1 MDFINEIHFYHFIF
15 LAHQNTK
22 IEDVIFFK
30 TKNIIFQNKSIKG
43 TEDLT
48 KMTSLNK
55 LLTKRYP

>member
-30 TKNIIFQNKSIKG
+30 TKNIIFQNKSSITG
-43 TEDLT
+43 TEDLI
-48 KMTSLNK
+48 KMTSLK
-55 LLTKRYP
+55 LQIKRYP